1 MADLLEVSS
10 LAQRLLHPSGR
21 SVFVNQ
27 EDRATN
33 ALTVFLLLIAGPL
46 GAASN
51 VFAGD
56 FNVNVGGI
64 NVSPQN
70 NRPQSDQSR
79 RIDKPPT
86 GSISVPDIGNRST
99 DNSLGNGPLSD
110 AKPLG
115 GGSSTIVPS
124 TNTGISGTFPAG
136 SSTLSQPTAS
146 QFCSNNEVTI
156 GETTQGRVHCS
167 NTVRGTFRQ

>member
-1 MADLLEVSS
+1 LL
-10 LAQRLLHPSGR
+10 
-21 SVFVNQ
+21 
-27 EDRATN
+27 
-33 ALTVFLLLIAGPL
+33 VFLLLIAVPL

-79 RIDKPPT
+79 RIDKPQT
-86 GSISVPDIGNRST
+86 GSISVPDIGGRSS

-115 GGSSTIVPS
+115 GSSTIGPS
-124 TNTGISGTFPAG
+124 TNTGIGGTFPAG
-136 SSTLSQPTAS
+136 PSTLSQPTS
-146 QFCSNNEVTI
+146 NQFCSNNEVTI

>member
-1 MADLLEVSS
+1 LLV
-10 LAQRLLHPSGR
+10 
-21 SVFVNQ
+21 V
-27 EDRATN
+27 
-33 ALTVFLLLIAGPL
+33 
-46 GAASN
+46 AASLGSASSI
-51 VFAGD
+51 FAGD

-79 RIDKPPT
+79 RIDKPQT
-86 GSISVPDIGNRST
+86 GIGNISVPDIGRSS

-110 AKPLG
+110 AKPVG
-115 GGSSTIVPS
+115 GLTIPS
-124 TNTGISGTFPAG
+124 TNTGIGGTFQSG
-136 SSTLSQPTAS
+136 STTLGQPSAN

-156 GETTQGRVHCS
+156 GESTQGRVHCS

>member
-1 MADLLEVSS
+1 M
-10 LAQRLLHPSGR
+10 
-21 SVFVNQ
+21 
-27 EDRATN
+27 
-33 ALTVFLLLIAGPL
+33 VFLLLVGLL
-46 GAASN
+46 GASAN

-70 NRPQSDQSR
+70 GRPQSDQGH
-79 RIDKPPT
+79 RIDKPQT
-86 GSISVPDIGNRST
+86 GSISVPDSGRSS

-115 GGSSTIVPS
+115 ASAIPS
-124 TNTGISGTFPAG
+124 TNTGIGGTFPAG
-136 SSTLSQPTAS
+136 SGTLSQPTGN
-146 QFCSNNEVTI
+146 QFCSTSEVTV

>member
-1 MADLLEVSS
+1 VQCLCKL
-10 LAQRLLHPSGR
+10 RGR
-21 SVFVNQ
+21 V
-27 EDRATN
+27 TN
-33 ALTVFLLLIAGPL
+33 ALIVFWLLVGLL
-46 GAASN
+46 GASAN

-70 NRPQSDQSR
+70 SRSQSDPGH
-79 RIDKPPT
+79 RIDKPQT
-86 GSISVPDIGNRST
+86 GIGSISVPDSGRSS
-99 DNSLGNGPLSD
+99 DSSQGNGPLSD

-115 GGSSTIVPS
+115 GSTIPS
-124 TNTGISGTFPAG
+124 TNAGNGGTFPAG
-136 SSTLSQPTAS
+136 SGTLSQPTGN

>member
-1 MADLLEVSS
+1 M
-10 LAQRLLHPSGR
+10 
-21 SVFVNQ
+21 
-27 EDRATN
+27 
-33 ALTVFLLLIAGPL
+33 VFLLLVGLL
-46 GAASN
+46 GASATAH
-51 VFAGD
+51 AGD

-70 NRPQSDQSR
+70 SRPQSDPGH
-79 RIDKPPT
+79 RIDKPQT
-86 GSISVPDIGNRST
+86 GSLSVPATGRTS
-99 DNSLGNGPLSD
+99 DNNLGNGPLSD

-115 GGSSTIVPS
+115 GSAVPS
-124 TNTGISGTFPAG
+124 ANAGNGGTFPAG
-136 SSTLSQPTAS
+136 SGTLSQPTGN

>member
-1 MADLLEVSS
+1 M
-10 LAQRLLHPSGR
+10 
-21 SVFVNQ
+21 
-27 EDRATN
+27 
-33 ALTVFLLLIAGPL
+33 VFLLVIAGLL

-70 NRPQSDQSR
+70 NRTQSDQSR
-79 RIDKPPT
+79 RIDKPQT
-86 GSISVPDIGNRST
+86 GSVSVPDIGSRSS
-99 DNSLGNGPLSD
+99 DNSSGNGPLSD

-124 TNTGISGTFPAG
+124 TNTGIGGTFPAG
-136 SSTLSQPTAS
+136 SGTLSQPTAN